1 LKLDTEGC
9 EVFILNKFLLELAN
23 VDVDLIYVEYHSEED
38 RLEIDGMISERF
50 ILFYS
55 QANQL
60 HRGTKGFIPKSLI
73 SKYPESEWLKINS
86 N

>member
-9 EVFILNKFLLELAN
+9 EVFIVNKFLLELAN

-60 HRGTKGFIPKSLI
+60 HRGTKVFIPKSLI

>member
-1 LKLDTEGC
+1 MD
-9 EVFILNKFLLELAN
+9 EVPILNELLLEKTN
-23 VDVDLIYVEYHSEED
+23 VDIDVIYVEYHSEED
-38 RLEIDGMISERF
+38 RLEIDRMISERF

-60 HRGTKGFIPKSLI
+60 HRGTKGFV
-73 SKYPESEWLKINS
+73 SKTLVSQYPESEWLKIRS